1 MFVVE
6 HMFPMIAC
14 LLIPG
19 FELRAVL
26 AGREELLNKPL
37 ALEPLE
43 PLPGCD
49 NVIGPVT
56 AKAAEAGIRPG
67 MRLGEALAVCPKL
80 CLVAPDPA
88 QVESEWEHLLRR
100 LEDVG
105 IAVEPERPG
114 CLYFETRHV
123 ERLYRGLEQV
133 LERALLAVGPFWEPR
148 LGAAARRFA
157 ALAAAGVA
165 RGGQAL
171 IVPEART
178 EEFLAPLP
186 LELLPMPAPE
196 RERLHELGLR
206 TIGQLTVI
214 PGGAAGERL
223 GKEVRR
229 AWELAQGELAGRVL
243 GRSPAAEIVESIA
256 FPEAVANELT
266 LRRTFSVL
274 VERLLARPERGGRFI
289 RSLALSARL
298 AGGGS
303 WRRKATLRQPSAERG
318 RIAAALS
325 SKLAEIPSPVLELG
339 LELET
344 LAEET
349 GEQLQLA
356 AGGELEAKLAQ
367 GLKQVR
373 TSTGS
378 GSVCS
383 VVEVAPWSRIPE
395 ARALLVPRDE

>member
-1 MFVVE
+1 
-6 HMFPMIAC
+6 MIAC

-26 AGREELLNKPL
+26 AGREELLNRPL
-37 ALEPLE
+37 ALEP
-43 PLPGCD
+43 PPGSD

-56 AKAAEAGIRPG
+56 AKAAEAGVRPG
-67 MRLGEALAVCPKL
+67 MRLGEALSVCPRL
-80 CLVAPDPA
+80 CLLEPDPA
-88 QVESEWEHLLRR
+88 RIEAEWEHLLRR

-105 IAVEPERPG
+105 IAVEPEEPG

-133 LERALLAVGPFWEPR
+133 LERAILAVGPFWEPR

-171 IVPEART
+171 IVPERET

-186 LELLPMPAPE
+186 IELLPMPAPE
-196 RERLHELGLR
+196 RERLHELGVR

-229 AWELAQGELAGRVL
+229 AWELARGERAARVL
-243 GRSPAAEIVESIA
+243 GRSPACEIAESIA
-256 FPEAVANELT
+256 FPEAVANEIT

-274 VERLLARPERGGRFI
+274 VERLLARPERNGRFI

-318 RIAAALS
+318 RISAALA

-356 AGGELEAKLAQ
+356 AAGHGPGGELAAKLAQ

-373 TSTGS
+373 TSTGP

>member
-1 MFVVE
+1 
-6 HMFPMIAC
+6 MIAC

-26 AGREELLNKPL
+26 AGRDELFNRPL
-37 ALEPLE
+37 ALEPL
-43 PLPGCD
+43 PGSES
-49 NVIGPVT
+49 VIGPVT
-56 AKAAEAGIRPG
+56 EMAAKLGVKPG
-67 MRLGEALAVCPKL
+67 MRLGEALAVCPGL
-80 CLVAPDPA
+80 CLVEPDPA
-88 QVESEWEHLLRR
+88 RVEAEWEHLLRR

-105 IAVEPERPG
+105 IAVEPEEPG

-133 LERALLAVGPFWEPR
+133 LERALVSVGPFWEPR

-165 RGGQAL
+165 RGGRAL
-171 IVPEART
+171 IVPEEQT

-196 RERLHELGLR
+196 RERLRELGVR

-223 GKEVRR
+223 GREVKR
-229 AWELAQGELAGRVL
+229 AWELARGGSAARVQGRL
-243 GRSPAAEIVESIA
+243 PASEIVESIA

-318 RIAAALS
+318 RISAALS
-325 SKLAEIPSPVLELG
+325 AKLAEIPSPVLELG

-373 TSTGS
+373 ASTGP
-378 GSVCS
+378 GSVCG

>member
-1 MFVVE
+1 
-6 HMFPMIAC
+6 MIAC

-274 VERLLARPERGGRFI
+274 VERLLARPERGGRFV

>member
-1 MFVVE
+1 
-6 HMFPMIAC
+6 
-14 LLIPG
+14 
-19 FELRAVL
+19 
-26 AGREELLNKPL
+26 
-37 ALEPLE
+37 
-43 PLPGCD
+43 
-49 NVIGPVT
+49 
-56 AKAAEAGIRPG
+56 
-67 MRLGEALAVCPKL
+67 MRLGEALSVCPRL
-80 CLVAPDPA
+80 CLVEPDPA
-88 QVESEWEHLLRR
+88 LIEAEWERMLRR

-105 IAVEPERPG
+105 IAVEPEEPG

-133 LERALLAVGPFWEPR
+133 LERALLAVGPFWESR
-148 LGAAARRFA
+148 LGAAGRRFA
-157 ALAAAGVA
+157 ALAAASVA
-165 RGGQAL
+165 RPGQAL
-171 IVPEART
+171 IVPEEQT

-186 LELLPMPAPE
+186 LELLPLPAPE
-196 RERLHELGLR
+196 RERLQELGLR
-206 TIGQLTVI
+206 TIGQLVVI
-214 PGGAAGERL
+214 PGGVAGERL
-223 GKEVRR
+223 GREVKR
-229 AWELAQGELAGRVL
+229 AWELAQGELAGRVR
-243 GRSPAAEIVESIA
+243 GRSPAAEIAESIA
-256 FPEAVANELT
+256 FPEAVANEIT

-318 RIAAALS
+318 RIVAALS
-325 SKLAEIPSPVLELG
+325 AKLAEIPAPVVELG

-373 TSTGS
+373 ASTGP
-378 GSVCS
+378 GSVCG

>member
-1 MFVVE
+1 
-6 HMFPMIAC
+6 MIAC

-19 FELRAVL
+19 FELRAVM
-26 AGREELLNKPL
+26 AGREELQGKPI
-37 ALEPLE
+37 ALEP
-43 PLPGCD
+43 PQNSD

-56 AKAAEAGIRPG
+56 AKAAEAGVRPG
-67 MRLGEALAVCPKL
+67 MRLGEALSVCPHL
-80 CLVAPDPA
+80 CLVEPDPA
-88 QVESEWEHLLRR
+88 LVEAEWERLLRR

-105 IAVEPERPG
+105 IAVEPEEPG

-133 LERALLAVGPFWEPR
+133 LERAILAIGPFWEPR

-157 ALAAAGVA
+157 ALAAASVA
-165 RGGQAL
+165 RSGQAL
-171 IVPEART
+171 IVPAEQT

-186 LELLPMPAPE
+186 LELLPIPAPE
-196 RERLHELGLR
+196 RERLSELGVR
-206 TIGQLTVI
+206 TIGQLTMI

-223 GKEVRR
+223 GREIKR
-229 AWELAQGELAGRVL
+229 AWELARGERAARVL
-243 GRSPAAEIVESIA
+243 GRSPASEIAESIA

-274 VERLLARPERGGRFI
+274 VERLLARPERSGRFI
-289 RSLALSARL
+289 RSLALTAKL

-303 WRRKATLRQPSAERG
+303 WRRRATLRQPSAERS
-318 RIAAALS
+318 RIMAALS
-325 SKLAEIPSPVLELG
+325 AKLAEIPAPVTELG

-349 GEQLQLA
+349 GEQLELA
-356 AGGELEAKLAQ
+356 AGGELESKLAQ

-373 TSTGS
+373 TSTGP
-378 GSVCS
+378 GSICS

-395 ARALLVPRDE
+395 ARALLVPRDD

>member
-1 MFVVE
+1 
-6 HMFPMIAC
+6 MIAC

-19 FELRAVL
+19 FELRAVM
-26 AGREELLNKPL
+26 AGREELRGRPL
-37 ALEPLE
+37 ALEPL
-43 PLPGCD
+43 PGSD

-56 AKAAEAGIRPG
+56 AKAAEAGVRPG
-67 MRLGEALAVCPKL
+67 MRLGEALTVCPGL
-80 CLVAPDPA
+80 CLLEPDPA
-88 QVESEWEHLLRR
+88 RVEAEWEHLLRR
-100 LEDVG
+100 LEDIG
-105 IAVEPERPG
+105 IAVEPEEPG

-133 LERALLAVGPFWEPR
+133 LERALLAVGPFWDPC

-157 ALAAAGVA
+157 ALAAASVA
-165 RGGQAL
+165 RNGQAL
-171 IVPEART
+171 IVPDEQT

-186 LELLPMPAPE
+186 IELLPMPKPE
-196 RERLHELGLR
+196 RERLHELGVR

-223 GKEVRR
+223 GKEGRR
-229 AWELAQGELAGRVL
+229 AWELARGGSAARVQGRV
-243 GRSPAAEIVESIA
+243 PAAEIAESIA

-274 VERLLARPERGGRFI
+274 VERLLARPERGGRFV
-289 RSLALSARL
+289 RSLALSAKL

-303 WRRKATLRQPSAERG
+303 WRRKTTLRQPSAERG
-318 RIAAALS
+318 RISAALS

-356 AGGELEAKLAQ
+356 AAAGGELGARLAQ

-373 TSTGS
+373 TSTGP

>member
-1 MFVVE
+1 
-6 HMFPMIAC
+6 MIAC

-19 FELRAVL
+19 FELRAVM
-26 AGREELLNKPL
+26 AGREELRGRPL
-37 ALEPLE
+37 ALEPL
-43 PLPGCD
+43 PGSD

-56 AKAAEAGIRPG
+56 GKAAEVGVKPA
-67 MRLGEALAVCPKL
+67 MRLGEALAVCPGL
-80 CLVAPDPA
+80 CLLEPDPA
-88 QVESEWEHLLRR
+88 LVEAEWEHLLRR
-100 LEDVG
+100 LEGVG
-105 IAVEPERPG
+105 IAVEPEEPG
-114 CLYFETRHV
+114 CLYFETGPV

-148 LGAAARRFA
+148 LGAAVRRFA
-157 ALAAAGVA
+157 ALAAASVA

-171 IVPEART
+171 IVSGEQT

-186 LELLPMPAPE
+186 LELLPIPAPE
-196 RERLHELGLR
+196 RECLHELGVR

-223 GKEVRR
+223 GQEVRR
-229 AWELAQGELAGRVL
+229 AWELARGERAGRVL
-243 GRSPAAEIVESIA
+243 GRAPASEIAESIA

-274 VERLLARPERGGRFI
+274 VERLLARPERGGRFV

-298 AGGGS
+298 VGGGS
-303 WRRKATLRQPSAERG
+303 WRRKTTLRQPSAERG
-318 RIAAALS
+318 RISAALA

-373 TSTGS
+373 TSTGP

>member
-1 MFVVE
+1 
-6 HMFPMIAC
+6 MIAC

-19 FELRAVL
+19 FELRAVM
-26 AGREELLNKPL
+26 AGREELQGKPI
-37 ALEPLE
+37 ALEP
-43 PLPGCD
+43 PQNSD

-56 AKAAEAGIRPG
+56 AKAAEAGVRPG
-67 MRLGEALAVCPKL
+67 MRLGEVLSVCPHL
-80 CLVAPDPA
+80 CLVEPDPA
-88 QVESEWEHLLRR
+88 LAEAEWERLLRR

-105 IAVEPERPG
+105 IAVEPEEPG

-133 LERALLAVGPFWEPR
+133 LERAILAVGPFWEPR

-157 ALAAAGVA
+157 ALAAASVA
-165 RGGQAL
+165 RSGQAL
-171 IVPEART
+171 IVPAEQT

-186 LELLPMPAPE
+186 LELLPIPAPE
-196 RERLHELGLR
+196 RERLSELGVR
-206 TIGQLTVI
+206 TIGQLTMI

-223 GKEVRR
+223 GREIKR
-229 AWELAQGELAGRVL
+229 AWELARGERAARVL
-243 GRSPAAEIVESIA
+243 GRSPASEIAESIA

-274 VERLLARPERGGRFI
+274 VERLLARPERSGRFI
-289 RSLALSARL
+289 RSLALTAKL

-303 WRRKATLRQPSAERG
+303 WRRRATLRQPSAERS
-318 RIAAALS
+318 RIMAALS
-325 SKLAEIPSPVLELG
+325 AKLAEIPAPVTELG

-349 GEQLQLA
+349 GEQLELA
-356 AGGELEAKLAQ
+356 AGGELESKLAQ

-373 TSTGS
+373 TSTGP

-395 ARALLVPRDE
+395 ARALLVPRDD